1 MKLSKLIKTFET
13 YISLGDKKENI
24 DEKQILLNKLYEKKK
39 EVKKKI
45 KQCKDCDKKEK
56 LQDKL
61 KAVKELIYKAKK
73 EFI

>member
-45 KQCKDCDKKEK
+45 KQCEDCDKKEK